1 MDNPLRVA
9 SVNSKDFNMQ
19 AYPNPAKNVV
29 AVTVTGTRN
38 GDSYLSLTDATGKL
52 IQKVAVTDATTQLNV
67 ENLASGIY
75 LIKYNDDKRSETI
88 RITKQ

>member
-1 MDNPLRVA
+1 
-9 SVNSKDFNMQ
+9 
-19 AYPNPAKNVV
+19 
-29 AVTVTGTRN
+29 
-38 GDSYLSLTDATGKL
+38 
-52 IQKVAVTDATTQLNV
+52 DATTQLNV